1 MIILIEVFYPTEHL
15 VSSNLKRSNREVFVR
30 TGLTAYQI
38 SKLLLMQCRYLQTE
52 LHCLWMNHNNL
63 GALNKIKQ
71 AGNRKQKR
79 KNHWRHAHAMSEE
92 FYTFFFLFKMVGY
105 KNRFQN
111 HNEKST
117 IHNGENII
125 LLSYLTNKV
134 TMGCLFLQLLKGNMC
149 MASNRC

>member
-63 GALNKIKQ
+63 GALNKIKK
-71 AGNRKQKR
+71 AGNRKQK
-79 KNHWRHAHAMSEE
+79 
-92 FYTFFFLFKMVGY
+92 
-105 KNRFQN
+105 KNRHYN
-111 HNEKST
+111 C
-117 IHNGENII
+117 I
-125 LLSYLTNKV
+125 LS
-134 TMGCLFLQLLKGNMC
+134 
-149 MASNRC
+149 SNLVS